1 MSLNAIMAEVETI
14 SFEKAFERCK
24 LPVNQLLT
32 KDQQAI
38 IMENINIVNYNRK
51 DTIVKQHSVSN
62 HVYYIIKGTIKVS
75 SEQRK
80 GKNLV
85 LKIDTTGSFVGLI
98 SLLGS
103 DSYNFTLTAI
113 ENCTLAQIPIA
124 SLKSVMLLNNR
135 FAIEIIQLI
144 SRHSLFL
151 INRLSGLLYKQLPG
165 RVADLILYFA
175 DDIYCNNEF
184 EFPVNRT
191 ELAEFCGTTKESL
204 IRTLSEFNHDR
215 IIELE
220 RNRIKIVSYDILK
233 TLSRLG

>member
-1 MSLNAIMAEVETI
+1 MADVITI
-14 SFEKAFERCK
+14 SFEKTFEKCK

-32 KDQQAI
+32 AEQQAI
-38 IMENINIVNYNRK
+38 IMNSINIVNYNRK
-51 DTIVKQHSVSN
+51 DIIVKQFSASS
-62 HVYYIIKGTIKVS
+62 HVYYIIKGIIKVS

-85 LKIDTTGSFVGLI
+85 MKIDTTGSFVGLI
-98 SLLGS
+98 SLLGG
-103 DSYNFTLTAI
+103 DSYNFTVTAV
-113 ENCTLAQIPIA
+113 ENCTLAQIPI
-124 SLKSVMLLNNR
+124 STLKSVMLQNAQ
-135 FAIEIIQLI
+135 FALEISQLI

-151 INRLSGLLYKQLPG
+151 INRLAGLLYKQLPG

-175 DDIYCNNEF
+175 DDIFCNNEF

-191 ELAEFCGTTKESL
+191 ELAELCGTTKESL

-220 RNRIKIVSYDILK
+220 RNRIRIISYDILK
-233 TLSRLG
+233 TLSRFG

>member
-1 MSLNAIMAEVETI
+1 MADVITI
-14 SFEKAFERCK
+14 SFEKTFEKCK

-32 KDQQAI
+32 AEQQAI
-38 IMENINIVNYNRK
+38 IMDSINIVNYNRK
-51 DTIVKQHSVSN
+51 DIIVKQFSASS
-62 HVYYIIKGTIKVS
+62 HVYYIIKGIIKVS

-85 LKIDTTGSFVGLI
+85 MKIDTTGSLVGLI
-98 SLLGS
+98 SLLGG
-103 DSYNFTLTAI
+103 DSYNFTVTAI
-113 ENCTLAQIPIA
+113 ENCTLAQIPI
-124 SLKSVMLLNNR
+124 STLKSVMLQNAQ
-135 FAIEIIQLI
+135 FALEISQLI

-151 INRLSGLLYKQLPG
+151 INRLAGLLYKQLPG

-175 DDIYCNNEF
+175 DDIFCNNQF

-191 ELAEFCGTTKESL
+191 ELAELCGTTKESL

-220 RNRIKIVSYDILK
+220 RNRIRIISYDILK
-233 TLSRLG
+233 TLSRFG

>member
-1 MSLNAIMAEVETI
+1 MADVITI
-14 SFEKAFERCK
+14 SFEKTFEKCK

-32 KDQQAI
+32 AEQQAI
-38 IMENINIVNYNRK
+38 IMNSINIVNYNRK
-51 DTIVKQHSVSN
+51 DIIVKQYSASS
-62 HVYYIIKGTIKVS
+62 HVYYIIKGIIKVS

-85 LKIDTTGSFVGLI
+85 MKIDTTGSFVGLI
-98 SLLGS
+98 SLLGG
-103 DSYNFTLTAI
+103 DSYNFTVTAV
-113 ENCTLAQIPIA
+113 ENCTLAQIPI
-124 SLKSVMLLNNR
+124 STLKSVMLQNAQ
-135 FAIEIIQLI
+135 FALEISQLI

-151 INRLSGLLYKQLPG
+151 INRLAGLLYKQLPG

-175 DDIYCNNEF
+175 DDIFCNNEF

-191 ELAEFCGTTKESL
+191 ELAELCGTTKESL

-220 RNRIKIVSYDILK
+220 RNRIRIISYDILK
-233 TLSRLG
+233 TLSRFG

>member
-1 MSLNAIMAEVETI
+1 MADVITI
-14 SFEKAFERCK
+14 SFEKTFEKCK

-32 KDQQAI
+32 AEQQAI
-38 IMENINIVNYNRK
+38 IMDSINIVNYNRK
-51 DTIVKQHSVSN
+51 DIIVKQFSASS
-62 HVYYIIKGTIKVS
+62 HVYYIIKGIIKVS

-85 LKIDTTGSFVGLI
+85 MKIDTTGSFVGLI
-98 SLLGS
+98 SLLGG
-103 DSYNFTLTAI
+103 DSYNFTVTAV
-113 ENCTLAQIPIA
+113 ENCTLAQIPI
-124 SLKSVMLLNNR
+124 STLKSVMLQNAQ
-135 FAIEIIQLI
+135 FALEISQLI

-151 INRLSGLLYKQLPG
+151 INRLAGLLYKQLPG

-175 DDIYCNNEF
+175 DDIFCNNEF

-191 ELAEFCGTTKESL
+191 ELAELCGTTKESL

-220 RNRIKIVSYDILK
+220 RNRIRIISYDILK
-233 TLSRLG
+233 TLSRFG

>member
-1 MSLNAIMAEVETI
+1 MAELETI
-14 SFEKAFERCK
+14 SFEKTFEKCK
-24 LPVNQLLT
+24 LPLNQLLT
-32 KDQQAI
+32 KEQQAI

-51 DTIVKQHSVSN
+51 DTIVKQYSASS

-85 LKIDTTGSFVGLI
+85 LKIDTTGSFVGLV
-98 SLLGS
+98 SLLGG

-124 SLKSVMLLNNR
+124 SLKSVMLINNR
-135 FAIEIIQLI
+135 FAIEICQLI

-175 DDIYCNNEF
+175 DEIYGNNEF

-191 ELAEFCGTTKESL
+191 ELAELCGTTKESL